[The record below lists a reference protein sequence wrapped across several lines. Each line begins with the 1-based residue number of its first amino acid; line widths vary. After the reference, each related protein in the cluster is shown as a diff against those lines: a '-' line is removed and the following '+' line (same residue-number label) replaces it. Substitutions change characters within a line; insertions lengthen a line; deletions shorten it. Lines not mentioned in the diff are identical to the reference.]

1 MVVSDASCGFTKS
14 GAQGV
19 RQLLLVPLV
28 KTMPSQQNII
38 DAMHAVADLEPSDES
53 SVPKE
58 TKSKRCQANVS
69 VSQRTRRIQVS
80 MDRKE
85 TVSTGIQCSSLFDD
99 IPLRVAAGLIFVPK
113 QLCDL

>member
-1 MVVSDASCGFTKS
+1 
-14 GAQGV
+14 
-19 RQLLLVPLV
+19 
-28 KTMPSQQNII
+28 MPSQQNII

-69 VSQRTRRIQVS
+69 VPQRTRRIQVS
-80 MDRKE
+80 MDRKQ
-85 TVSTGIQCSSLFDD
+85 TVSTGTQCSSLFYY

-113 QLCDL
+113 QQCDL